1 MGKKERRSEWNGARR
16 MDGRWGVWGKAERWS
31 YHREG
36 QERHDRLSSE
46 DSLSLMEGYYCMCLG
61 DSELG
66 YLLLQGGGTT
76 RGRDHP
82 TGEKLSLPWVA
93 GRSYHWQGV
102 WGGGCQSP
110 HLPDWNWS
118 CHLTCCVGREA
129 KELMS
134 KGGRGARVCVCVCG
148 GGLRCSH
155 SACWVVLQST
165 HPPTRSGHG
174 RALEV
179 KD

>member
-66 YLLLQGGGTT
+66 YLLLQGGGATP
-76 RGRDHP
+76 GRDHP
-82 TGEKLSLPWVA
+82 TGGKN
-93 GRSYHWQGV
+93 
-102 WGGGCQSP
+102 SP
-110 HLPDWNWS
+110 SPGLQAA
-118 CHLTCCVGREA
+118 LTT
-129 KELMS
+129 
-134 KGGRGARVCVCVCG
+134 GRGCG
-148 GGLRCSH
+148 AAGASH
-155 SACWVVLQST
+155 HISQTGTGVVT
-165 HPPTRSGHG
+165 
-174 RALEV
+174 
-179 KD
+179 